1 MHQARHS
8 SLAVRTIAGPLADYL
23 GEYLIGRDGSLRL
36 ALRRRW
42 ADVGTTESR
51 RPPPRLSGS
60 TPASK
65 RPVKSAG
72 PWPYAV
78 E

>member
-23 GEYLIGRDGSLRL
+23 GEYLMGRDGSLRL

-51 RPPPRLSGS
+51 SPR
-60 TPASK
+60 A
-65 RPVKSAG
+65 
-72 PWPYAV
+72 
-78 E
+78 

>member
-1 MHQARHS
+1 MHQEARHS
-8 SLAVRTIAGPLADYL
+8 SLAVRTIAGPLADL
-23 GEYLIGRDGSLRL
+23 GEYLMRRGGSLRL

-60 TPASK
+60 TSAST
-65 RPVKSAG
+65 RL
-72 PWPYAV
+72 
-78 E
+78 